1 MGFKYIRFTSPGA
14 EKKFN
19 EDAVETVEINNGLLA
34 VLCDGVGGDNGGEL
48 AARIALKSAMY
59 FFNASESDDYLEKIK
74 LAIDESNSF
83 VINHSSTSIPLKN
96 MATTLE
102 IIYLKENIVYWGHIG
117 DSRIYHLK
125 SKRLNQITKDHS
137 LVQKLLDEG
146 YITHKQ
152 AVNHPQKNII
162 IKALGDNAIIEPDV
176 SKIKLN
182 ENEENRFF
190 ICSDGVSN
198 LISDAEIEKVLISE
212 DIEEIK
218 NRLIK
223 MIKLRGAADDYS
235 FIIIEIIK

>member
-1 MGFKYIRFTSPGA
+1 MGFNYIRVTSPGSI
-14 EKKFN
+14 KKIN
-19 EDAVETVEINNGLLA
+19 EDAIETAEINGGLLA
-34 VLCDGVGGDNGGEL
+34 ILCDGVGGDNGGDL
-48 AARIALKSAMY
+48 AARIALKSALY
-59 FFNASESDDYLEKIK
+59 FFSASEEVDYLEKIK
-74 LAIDESNSF
+74 LAIEESNSF
-83 VINHSSTSIPLKN
+83 VLNHSSTSRPLKK

-102 IIYLKENIVYWGHIG
+102 IIYLKDNVVYWGHIG

-125 SKRLNQITKDHS
+125 SKHLNQITKDHS

-152 AVNHPQKNII
+152 AANHPQKNVI
-162 IKALGDNAIIEPDV
+162 IKALGDSALIDPDI

-198 LISDAEIEKVLISE
+198 LITNSELEEVLISK
-212 DIEEIK
+212 DLEEIK

-235 FIIIEIIK
+235 FILIEITR